1 MSLPRYDMPQYLYFD
16 LGGKNVHILKIVD
29 FLKYVIDRDKLS
41 IASYLGKM
49 GQDPFFLVAATGLGK
64 TVAVPVHIFVR
75 LMQAIGDQP
84 NPQPRIWVVE
94 PRIPIA
100 IDQAKFMNLLWDEY
114 LAFKHER
121 QLPPLFG
128 CISSASGNFNKTA
141 PIKFVTTGIF
151 EQMAL
156 NGELLPEHDR
166 VIIDE
171 AHVTVEQNP
180 GVELGIALARQADV
194 VVDYMSA
201 TVDTTTL
208 ADDLCITN
216 IIRADKQRFVVWR
229 HNLCAPMTDALPKV
243 IEATLVNP
251 DPKSEYFPKIGQYRY
266 AEDVL
271 DAVLAPDKAHGM
283 MVIVNS
289 FAGNNSDVANLSSMV
304 KSKFPNLPVL
314 ELASEIV
321 RDAKREQ
328 AFKQKL
334 QAIEA
339 AKQNYVIFATS
350 VVEMGIT
357 YGTIDF
363 VATMDSGYQNETIGD
378 VTFPVEAPLG
388 VNSLLQRFGRTGRK
402 RPGIVYNSCELDADY
417 SGFGDV
423 EFNNPNVLKYEPLR
437 YPMTSAPL
445 TALAYYACGQEWEY
459 LEDWV
464 ADLQLPSRLEDNDE
478 RMQYLT
484 SQINML
490 EELEITKD
498 MHLTDFGVR
507 MKRWVGQ
514 ADLAYAAQLQYR
526 FEDGCELPE
535 LMFWVVATALSNV
548 PLVTLRANGDFFVD
562 HLSNNTGMPHTLEL
576 WSNCYHEDIALF
588 KVICN
593 LACVM
598 PGISFGGD
606 AIDQWSGTMLNRWCS
621 TLGVKKRNIVV
632 ACKAIANT
640 WKLFCKINAKTDEF
654 EALTTQC
661 NLNDLTSLPWA
672 SFLHDLPE
680 QDIYDQLLQLL
691 SVEDV
696 QITGESDG
704 QFDWSAAQKSG
715 QIDQDDT
722 PIKLDASND
731 YVGRLVPNRKSIGDE
746 VTWQLAH
753 IGILPIYEPEAEPEY
768 EPSVPIN
775 MGTFTDDPTQH
786 EYCAADD
793 EIELFLRWLKR
804 KAVPYIKSKLFRRK

>member
-1 MSLPRYDMPQYLYFD
+1 M
-16 LGGKNVHILKIVD
+16 
-29 FLKYVIDRDKLS
+29 
-41 IASYLGKM
+41 
-49 GQDPFFLVAATGLGK
+49 
-64 TVAVPVHIFVR
+64 
-75 LMQAIGDQP
+75 
-84 NPQPRIWVVE
+84 
-94 PRIPIA
+94 
-100 IDQAKFMNLLWDEY
+100 
-114 LAFKHER
+114 
-121 QLPPLFG
+121 
-128 CISSASGNFNKTA
+128 
-141 PIKFVTTGIF
+141 
-151 EQMAL
+151 
-156 NGELLPEHDR
+156 
-166 VIIDE
+166 
-171 AHVTVEQNP
+171 
-180 GVELGIALARQADV
+180 
-194 VVDYMSA
+194 VDYMST

-229 HNLCAPMTDALPKV
+229 HNLCAPMADVLPKV

-271 DAVLAPDKAHGM
+271 DAVLAPGRSHGM

-289 FAGNNSDVANLSSMV
+289 FAGNNSDVANLSAMV

-314 ELASEIV
+314 ELASEVV

-334 QAIEA
+334 QALEV

-357 YGTIDF
+357 FGTIDF

-402 RPGIVYNSCELDADY
+402 RPGIAYNSCEVDADY
-417 SGFGDV
+417 SGFDDV
-423 EFNNPNVLKYEPLR
+423 EFNNPNVLKYEPLH

-445 TALAYYACGQEWEY
+445 MALAYYACGQEWEY

-464 ADLQLPSRLEDNDE
+464 ADLQLPSRIEDDAE
-478 RMQYLT
+478 RMQHLT
-484 SQINML
+484 SQIDIL
-490 EELEITKD
+490 EELGMVEDT
-498 MHLTDFGVR
+498 HLTDFGVR

-514 ADLAYAAQLQYR
+514 ADLAYATQLQCR

-548 PLVTLRANGDFFVD
+548 PLVTLRENNGYFVD
-562 HLSNNTGMPHTLEL
+562 FEHNRNNAPHVIHL
-576 WSNCYHEDIALF
+576 WQNCQHEDIAIFKALCLATYALPDSLF
-588 KVICN
+588 AEN
-593 LACVM
+593 A
-598 PGISFGGD
+598 GNWDYSD
-606 AIDQWSGTMLNRWCS
+606 AERWCIA
-621 TLGVKKRNIVV
+621 TGVKRR
-632 ACKAIANT
+632 AIFATGKSVANT
-640 WKLFCKINAKTDEF
+640 WKLFCKINAQTTEF
-654 EALTTQC
+654 AALVDKYDPN
-661 NLNDLTSLPWA
+661 NLNSLPWA
-672 SFLHDLPE
+672 SFLRNLPE

-696 QITGESDG
+696 QISGGYNG

-715 QIDQDDT
+715 QISQDDT

-731 YVGRLVPNRKSIGDE
+731 YVGRLIPNRKSIGDE
-746 VTWQLAH
+746 ATWQLAH
-753 IGILPIYEPEAEPEY
+753 IGILQAYEPEIEPEHK
-768 EPSVPIN
+768 PSVPIILDRYAD
-775 MGTFTDDPTQH
+775 GTARHEQCESDCPRHEYCAVDDPTLY

-804 KAVPYIKSKLFRRK
+804 KAIPYVKSKLFRRK